1 MLKTILQR
9 IDAKLHARCQAR
21 IEPQKV
27 SRLTKEDN
35 LDTEAIHFYHH
46 YRPADCIRRIDHNG
60 VTVAIDTVYV
70 YVVVVVVA
78 VVYLSIVI
86 PVTTATIS
94 MMMKSIIMQTRF
106 IDSLVYSSMTMLP
119 SIFVD
124 HVESSLVP
132 I

>member
-70 YVVVVVVA
+70 YVVVVFVA

-86 PVTTATIS
+86 PVTTATI
-94 MMMKSIIMQTRF
+94 
-106 IDSLVYSSMTMLP
+106 
-119 SIFVD
+119 
-124 HVESSLVP
+124 
-132 I
+132 